1 LFISKSI
8 FLYLHN
14 AQNLTLNFNI
24 ISNFLQIRIQLLAIF
39 DVEGVLYD
47 AEYLPILAETIH
59 KEDEIWEITKQG
71 IQGVINWEDG
81 LRTRVEALKGL
92 DYATCKKIADAL
104 PIMTG
109 AKEACRVLKSAGWKL
124 MAISG
129 GFTIMTDRL
138 QKELDLDYI
147 FSNELIFKDG
157 KLDGVTLHVDSD
169 KSKSAKIKITEWN
182 EKKENIVC
190 VVDGA
195 NDVKLFNISGLGIAY
210 RAQDI
215 VKDLATTTLEEKD
228 LSKIIDIIN
237 KHYHLNLETTTLA

>member
-1 LFISKSI
+1 MK
-8 FLYLHN
+8 
-14 AQNLTLNFNI
+14 
-24 ISNFLQIRIQLLAIF
+24 IRNQLLVIF

-47 AEYLPILAETIH
+47 AEYLPILAEKLG
-59 KEDEIWEITKQG
+59 KENEIWEITKKG

-81 LRTRVEALKGL
+81 LRTRVDALKGL
-92 DYATCKKIADAL
+92 DYETCQEVANEL

-109 AKEACRVLKSAGWKL
+109 AKEACRVLKAAGWKL

-138 QKELDLDYI
+138 KKELELDYV

-157 KLDGVTLHVDSD
+157 KLDGVEIIVDSD
-169 KSKSAKIKITEWN
+169 KSKSAKIKLSEWN
-182 EKKENIVC
+182 ENKENVTC

-195 NDVKLFNISGLGIAY
+195 NDVKLFDVSGLGIAF
-210 RAQDI
+210 RAQDV

-228 LSKIIDIIN
+228 LSKILDIIN
-237 KHYHLNLETTTLA
+237 KHYKMELETPTPA